1 MLGKDEARRSVR
13 AVALKPY
20 NLRQTAAVPVASAID
35 HCEGILFDARG
46 PLQRLVRKVKSK
58 NLVFRFSL
66 PNRSIVHGVYPFVVR
81 QTHINKIKS
90 HSLPTL

>member
-1 MLGKDEARRSVR
+1 MQQLAYVDFEDEPERAAAKLLGKDEARRSVR

-58 NLVFRFSL
+58 NLA
-66 PNRSIVHGVYPFVVR
+66 
-81 QTHINKIKS
+81 
-90 HSLPTL
+90 

>member
-1 MLGKDEARRSVR
+1 LLGKDEARRSVR

-46 PLQRLVRKVKSK
+46 PLQRLVRKVKE
-58 NLVFRFSL
+58 
-66 PNRSIVHGVYPFVVR
+66 
-81 QTHINKIKS
+81 
-90 HSLPTL
+90 